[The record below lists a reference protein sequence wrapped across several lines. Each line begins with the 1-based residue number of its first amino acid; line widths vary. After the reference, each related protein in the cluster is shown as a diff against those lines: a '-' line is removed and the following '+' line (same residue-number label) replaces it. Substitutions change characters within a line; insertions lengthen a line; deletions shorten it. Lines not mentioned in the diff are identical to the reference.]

1 MPRAKSGYISRMPDT
16 GEQQPFLNRLYSKL
30 SNRQFLFLASI
41 LIAIWTGLTAVALK
55 SVVHLLQVRVLSLST
70 DRPWVLF
77 LAPAIGIGLTILF
90 VRIALRGKLDAGT
103 SHILFA
109 IARGSSRI
117 GKNET
122 FSHSVT
128 SALTVGMGGSAGLES
143 PIVQTG
149 SAIGSTFASFFPVG
163 YKERTLLLACGA
175 SAGIAAAFNAP
186 VAGVL
191 FALEVLLVDIHVAS
205 FIPLLLSGAIGAL
218 CSKIILH
225 EEILLSFTAATEFSS
240 RNVPF
245 YIVLGIVCGLVSIYY
260 VRTLLYVQKA
270 LGRLGYLSRWLIG
283 GICLGA
289 LIVVFPPFF
298 GEGYVSI
305 KSLAAL
311 TPDQLF
317 ASSVFSEFILGH
329 PLMLTSVIL
338 ILGLTKVFAVSLTL
352 GSGGSGG
359 NFAPS
364 LFVGACVGFA
374 FASFLVDAGFSVV
387 SVPNFCLVGMAG
399 VLTGVFHAPLTAMFL
414 IAELTGGYG
423 LMIPLMIVVALS
435 TATSWY
441 LRYKSL
447 DETILAERMKN
458 FSFDHD
464 SRLIAR
470 LQLDDFIERDFAS
483 VGTKATLREM
493 IRVISSSRRNVFPV
507 VDDKG
512 TLLGIIALED
522 IRDKMFDTSLYDL
535 VTMEQ
540 LMRQP
545 LAIVEIGEEMTSVMA
560 KFDRLNVWNMPI
572 VDQGKYIGFV
582 SKSSIFVNYRKRLQR
597 HETDDSQ

>member
-1 MPRAKSGYISRMPDT
+1 M
-16 GEQQPFLNRLYSKL
+16 
-30 SNRQFLFLASI
+30 
-41 LIAIWTGLTAVALK
+41 IAIWAALTAVALK
-55 SVVHLLQVRVLSLST
+55 SIVHFLQVSVLSLST
-70 DRPWVLF
+70 SSAWILF
-77 LAPAIGIGLTILF
+77 LTPTIGIGLTILF
-90 VRIALRGKLDAGT
+90 VRVALGGKLDAGT
-103 SHILFA
+103 SHILFS
-109 IARGSSRI
+109 IARRSSRLER
-117 GKNET
+117 KET
-122 FSHSVT
+122 FSHAVT

-191 FALEVLLVDIHVAS
+191 FALEVLLVDIHIAS

-225 EEILLSFTAATEFSS
+225 EEILLSFTAATEFNS

-260 VRTLLYVQKA
+260 VRTLLYVQRV
-270 LGRLGYLSRWLIG
+270 LGNIGYLSRWLIG

-298 GEGYVSI
+298 GEGYTSI
-305 KSLAAL
+305 KDLASL
-311 TPDQLF
+311 TPNRLF
-317 ASSVFSEFILGH
+317 ERSIFSDFILGH

-338 ILGLTKVFAVSLTL
+338 VLGLAKVFAVALTL

-374 FASFLVDAGFSVV
+374 FATFLVDAGFSVV
-387 SVPNFCLVGMAG
+387 SVSNFCLVGMAG
-399 VLTGVFHAPLTAMFL
+399 MLTGVFHAPLTAMFL

-441 LRYKSL
+441 LKYKSL

-483 VGTKATLREM
+483 IGDKATLREM
-493 IRVISSSRRNVFPV
+493 VSVIASSRRNVFPV
-507 VDDKG
+507 VDDNG

-522 IRDKMFDTSLYDL
+522 IRDKMFDTSLYDVL
-535 VTMEQ
+535 TMEQ
-540 LMRQP
+540 LMRQT
-545 LAIVEIGEEMTSVMA
+545 LASVEIGEEMTSVMA
-560 KFDRLNVWNMPI
+560 KFDRSNVWNMPI
-572 VDQGKYIGFV
+572 VDQGKYVGFV
-582 SKSSIFVNYRKRLQR
+582 SKSSIFTNYRKRLQR
-597 HETDDSQ
+597 HESDDSR